1 MQTISFSRA
10 FEAEQFQR
18 YQATGITGRAWLLI
32 HGFPGTPAEMR
43 PIADALVQ
51 MGDSVDC
58 LLLPGFGAQ
67 IDRIND
73 YTVDDW
79 LSAARDAFQALRRD
93 HSTVGI
99 IGLSMGGALAVKL
112 ASEVTPQT
120 LILLA
125 PFWQLEHVLWRALPV
140 LRHVVPQFKPFRL
153 FKPDWNDP
161 KFRESVN
168 NFMPN
173 ANLDDTAT
181 REAILNFS
189 VPVRLFDQI
198 RRAGLL
204 GAEAAPRVTCQT
216 LILQG
221 QDDELVRPHVT
232 RAYLNLFRNA
242 PQYVELPGPHTLT
255 DVTLPGWPAI
265 LQEICHFVET
275 TSVETLNG

>member
-1 MQTISFSRA
+1 MQTISFGRA
-10 FEAEQFQR
+10 FEAEQFRR
-18 YQATGITGRAWLLI
+18 YQATGTTGRAWLLI

-43 PIADALVQ
+43 PIADALTTQ
-51 MGDSVDC
+51 GDSVDC
-58 LLLPGFGAQ
+58 LLLPGFGPE

-73 YTVDDW
+73 YTVEDW
-79 LSAARDAFQALRRD
+79 LSAAREAFTALQAA
-93 HSTVGI
+93 HSQVGL
-99 IGLSMGGALAVKL
+99 IGLSMGGALSVKL
-112 ASEVTPQT
+112 AAEVRPQM

-168 NFMPN
+168 NFMPG
-173 ANLDDTAT
+173 ADLQDAAT

-198 RRAGLL
+198 RRAGLM
-204 GAEAAPRVTCQT
+204 GAEAAPQVTCST
-216 LILQG
+216 LIIQG

-232 RAYLNLFRNA
+232 RAYLNLFRSA

-265 LQEICHFVET
+265 LQEIQHFIAEK
-275 TSVETLNG
+275 SLEQSHA